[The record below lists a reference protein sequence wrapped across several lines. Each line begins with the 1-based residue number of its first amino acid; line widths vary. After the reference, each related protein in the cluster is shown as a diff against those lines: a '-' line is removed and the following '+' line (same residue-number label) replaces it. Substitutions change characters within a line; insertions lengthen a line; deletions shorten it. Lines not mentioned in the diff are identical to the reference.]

1 VIGNIAVAQFLAA
14 VTRTLPAD
22 ASAEVVELNGE
33 PGLVLKVGGQPIVA
47 ILVETDGERIY
58 SVYGIS
64 NPDKLGGIAAASG
77 PLPV

>member
-1 VIGNIAVAQFLAA
+1 
-14 VTRTLPAD
+14 
-22 ASAEVVELNGE
+22 
-33 PGLVLKVGGQPIVA
+33 VLKVGGQPIVA